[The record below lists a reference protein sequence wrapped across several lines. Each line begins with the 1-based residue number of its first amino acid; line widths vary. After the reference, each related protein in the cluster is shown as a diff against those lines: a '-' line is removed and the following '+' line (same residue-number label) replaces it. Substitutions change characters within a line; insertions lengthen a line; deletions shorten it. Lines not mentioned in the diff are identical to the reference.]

1 MPADASL
8 LINLS
13 AGDATYGYLTV
24 KALAEAHREAV
35 KDIVIVIDS
44 IKAPYAT
51 FYDHAKRYAE
61 PRYSENIR
69 LITEAVYKLK
79 AEGLADKVIELKAGD
94 PSIKKLAAHFFKN
107 RVKQTHDFR
116 GAPITAYMVGLANCD
131 TKYVVR
137 YDGDIILHQLPGTD
151 WILEGIKSLETE
163 KDIIAVSP
171 CPSPQK
177 SIDLA
182 GEKFTDIHWFST
194 RCLLLNKELFMQ
206 QRPLIDI
213 KYWPELTARR
223 ILKRTYP
230 PAFESIITKSLKSKL
245 FKTRYL
251 VQEDAWFIHPED
263 KGKLFLE
270 LLPGI
275 IENVRAGKFP
285 PVQAGNETV
294 DLSAWENYLQSAKD

>member
-13 AGDATYGYLTV
+13 AGDAAYGYLTV
-24 KALAEAHREAV
+24 KALAEAHRESV

-44 IKAPYAT
+44 IKAPFAT

-61 PRYSENIR
+61 PQYSENIR

-79 AEGLADKVIELKAGD
+79 DEGLADKIIELKTGD
-94 PSIKKLAAHFFKN
+94 PSIKKLAAQFFNN
-107 RVKQTHDFR
+107 RVKETHDFR
-116 GAPITAYMVGLANCD
+116 GAPITAYMVGLAACD

-151 WILEGIKSLETE
+151 WILEGIKNLETE

-177 SIDLA
+177 SKNPEA
-182 GEKFTDIHWFST
+182 EKFTDIHWFST
-194 RCLLLNKELFMQ
+194 RCLLLNKELLMQ

-223 ILKRTYP
+223 ILKKTYP

-251 VQEDAWFIHPED
+251 IQEDAWFIHPED
-263 KGKLFLE
+263 KGKLFLQ
-270 LLPGI
+270 LLPEI
-275 IENVRAGKFP
+275 IENVKAGKFP
-285 PVQAGNETV
+285 PAQAGNETF
-294 DLSAWENYLQSAKD
+294 DLPAWENYLQSSKD

>member
-13 AGDATYGYLTV
+13 AGDAAYGYLTV
-24 KALAEAHREAV
+24 KALAEAHRQAV
-35 KDIVIVIDS
+35 KDIVVVIDS
-44 IKAPYAT
+44 IKAPFVT
-51 FYDHAKRYAE
+51 FYDHVKRYEE
-61 PRYSENIR
+61 PRYSENMR
-69 LITEAVYKLK
+69 LITEAVYSLK
-79 AEGLADKVIELKAGD
+79 EQGLADKIIELKTGD
-94 PSIKKLAAHFFKN
+94 PSIKKSAAQFFNN
-107 RVKQTHDFR
+107 RLKETHDFR
-116 GAPITAYMVGLANCD
+116 GAPITAYMAGLAACD

-137 YDGDIILHQLPGTD
+137 YDGDIILHQLSGTD
-151 WILEGIKSLETE
+151 WILEGIKSLETG

-177 SIDLA
+177 SIDPA

-194 RCLLLNKELFMQ
+194 RCLLLNKTLFMQ
-206 QRPLIDI
+206 QRPLIDL

-223 ILKRTYP
+223 LLKKTYP

-251 VQEDAWFIHPED
+251 VQEDAWYIHPEE

-275 IENVRAGKFP
+275 IENVKAGKFP
-285 PVQAGNETV
+285 IEQAGNETV
-294 DLSAWENYLQSAKD
+294 DLQAWQKYLQKEV

>member
-1 MPADASL
+1 MPSDASL

-13 AGDATYGYLTV
+13 AGDAAYGYLTV

-44 IKAPYAT
+44 IKAPFAT
-51 FYDHAKRYAE
+51 FYNHAKRYAE
-61 PRYSENIR
+61 PQYSENIR

-79 AEGLADKVIELKAGD
+79 AEGLADKIIELKTGD
-94 PSIKKLAAHFFKN
+94 PSIKKLAAQFFKN
-107 RVKQTHDFR
+107 RVIETHDFR
-116 GAPITAYMVGLANCD
+116 GAPITAYMVGLAACD

-151 WILEGIKSLETE
+151 WILEGIKNLETE
-163 KDIIAVSP
+163 KHIIAVSP

-177 SIDLA
+177 SKNP
-182 GEKFTDIHWFST
+182 ETKKFTDIPWFST
-194 RCLLLNKELFMQ
+194 RCLLLNKQLLMQ
-206 QRPLIDI
+206 QRPLIDV
-213 KYWPELTARR
+213 KYWPELAVRR

-251 VQEDAWFIHPED
+251 VQEDTWFIHPED
-263 KGKLFLE
+263 KGQLFLG

-275 IENVRAGKFP
+275 IENVKAGKFP
-285 PVQAGNETV
+285 PAQAGNETV
-294 DLSAWENYLQSAKD
+294 DLLAWEKYLQKKN

>member
-24 KALAEAHREAV
+24 KALAQAHREAV

-44 IKAPYAT
+44 IKAPFAT

-61 PRYSENIR
+61 PRYSDNIR
-69 LITEAVYKLK
+69 MITEAAYKLK
-79 AEGLADKVIELKAGD
+79 AEGLADKIIELKAGD
-94 PSIKKLAAHFFKN
+94 PSIKKLASQFFKN
-107 RVKQTHDFR
+107 RVKETHDFR

-151 WILEGIKSLETE
+151 WILEGIKSLEIE
-163 KDIIAVSP
+163 KDIIAISP

-177 SIDLA
+177 SIDLV

>member
-13 AGDATYGYLTV
+13 AGDATYGYHTV
-24 KALAEAHREAV
+24 KALAQAHRKAV

-51 FYDHAKRYAE
+51 FYDHSKRYSE
-61 PRYSENIR
+61 PQYSENIR

-79 AEGLADKVIELKAGD
+79 DEGLADKIIELKTGD
-94 PSIKKLAAHFFKN
+94 PAIKKLASQFFKN
-107 RVKQTHDFR
+107 RLKETHDFR

-151 WILEGIKSLETE
+151 WILEGIKSLEVE

-177 SIDLA
+177 SIDTA
-182 GEKFTDIHWFST
+182 GEKYTDIHWFST
-194 RCLLLNKELFMQ
+194 RCLLLNKDLFMQ

-263 KGKLFLE
+263 KGQLFLE

-275 IENVRAGKFP
+275 IEQVKAGKFP
-285 PVQAGNETV
+285 SVQAGNETV
-294 DLSAWENYLQSAKD
+294 DLPAWENYLQSAKV

>member
-13 AGDATYGYLTV
+13 AGDATYGYHTV

-44 IKAPYAT
+44 IKAPFTT

-61 PRYSENIR
+61 PQYSENIR

-79 AEGLADKVIELKAGD
+79 DEGLTDKIIELKTGD
-94 PSIKKLAAHFFKN
+94 PAIKKLAAQFFKN
-107 RVKQTHDFR
+107 RLKETHDFR

-171 CPSPQK
+171 CPAPQK
-177 SIDLA
+177 NIDLA

-194 RCLLLNKELFMQ
+194 RCLLLNKELFIQ

-223 ILKRTYP
+223 IFKKTYP
-230 PAFESIITKSLKSKL
+230 PAFESTITKSLKSKL

-251 VQEDAWFIHPED
+251 IREDAWFIHPEN
-263 KGKLFLE
+263 KGQLFLE
-270 LLPGI
+270 LLPDI
-275 IENVRAGKFP
+275 IKNVKAGKFP
-285 PVQAGNETV
+285 PSQAGNETV
-294 DLSAWENYLQSAKD
+294 DLPAWENYLQSTKD

>member
-13 AGDATYGYLTV
+13 AGDATNGYLTV

-223 ILKRTYP
+223 ILKRTYT

-263 KGKLFLE
+263 KGQLFLE
-270 LLPGI
+270 LLPRI
-275 IENVRAGKFP
+275 IENVKAGKFP
-285 PVQAGNETV
+285 TAQAGNETV
-294 DLSAWENYLQSAKD
+294 DLPAWENYLQSAKD

>member
-13 AGDATYGYLTV
+13 AGDAAYGYLTV
-24 KALAEAHREAV
+24 KALAEAHRQTV

-69 LITEAVYKLK
+69 LITEAAYKLK
-79 AEGLADKVIELKAGD
+79 DEGLADKIIELKTGD
-94 PSIKKLAAHFFKN
+94 PSIKKLAAQFFKN
-107 RVKQTHDFR
+107 RLKDTHDFR

-137 YDGDIILHQLPGTD
+137 YDGDIVLHQLPGTD
-151 WILEGIKSLETE
+151 WILEGIKNLETE
-163 KDIIAVSP
+163 KGIIAVSP

-177 SIDLA
+177 STDPA

-194 RCLLLNKELFMQ
+194 RCLLLNKELLMQ

-230 PAFESIITKSLKSKL
+230 PAFESIITKSLKNKL

-275 IENVRAGKFP
+275 IKNVKAGKFP
-285 PVQAGNETV
+285 QIQAGNETV
-294 DLSAWENYLQSAKD
+294 DLPAWKNFLQSTKD

>member
-13 AGDATYGYLTV
+13 AGDAAYGYLTV
-24 KALAEAHREAV
+24 KALAEAHRKAV
-35 KDIVIVIDS
+35 KDIIIVIDS
-44 IKAPYAT
+44 IKAPFST

-79 AEGLADKVIELKAGD
+79 DEGLADKVIELKTDD
-94 PSIKKLAAHFFKN
+94 PAIKELASIFFDN
-107 RVKQTHDFR
+107 RIKETHDFR
-116 GAPITAYMVGLANCD
+116 GAPITAYMVGLAACN
-131 TKYVVR
+131 TRYVVR

-163 KDIIAVSP
+163 KEIIAISP

-177 SIDLA
+177 SIDPA
-182 GEKFTDIHWFST
+182 GETFTDIHWFST
-194 RCLLLNKELFMQ
+194 RCLLLNKELLMK
-206 QRPLIDI
+206 QRPLIDL

-223 ILKRTYP
+223 LLKKTYP
-230 PAFESIITKSLKSKL
+230 PAFESIITRSLKSKL

-251 VQEDAWFIHPED
+251 VKEDAWYIHPED
-263 KGKLFLE
+263 KGRLFLE
-270 LLPGI
+270 LLPDI
-275 IENVRAGKFP
+275 IESAKAGKFP
-285 PVQAGNETV
+285 SSQAGNETV
-294 DLSAWENYLQSAKD
+294 DLMAWKKYLKKEY